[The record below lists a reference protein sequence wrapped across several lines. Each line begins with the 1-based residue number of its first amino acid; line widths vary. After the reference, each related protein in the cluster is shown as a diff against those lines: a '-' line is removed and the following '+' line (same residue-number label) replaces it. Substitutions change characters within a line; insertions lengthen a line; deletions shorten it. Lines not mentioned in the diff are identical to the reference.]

1 MVAPY
6 QPRPHSLLR
15 QGKFVFVVYQG
26 DHQGDHNPAVVKY
39 KLVLPGVESEET
51 TPSCSDRE

>member
-6 QPRPHSLLR
+6 QPRPHSMLR
-15 QGKFVFVVYQG
+15 LGKFVFVVYQG
-26 DHQGDHNPAVVKY
+26 DHQDHNPAVVKF
-39 KLVLPGVESEET
+39 KLVLPGVKSEET